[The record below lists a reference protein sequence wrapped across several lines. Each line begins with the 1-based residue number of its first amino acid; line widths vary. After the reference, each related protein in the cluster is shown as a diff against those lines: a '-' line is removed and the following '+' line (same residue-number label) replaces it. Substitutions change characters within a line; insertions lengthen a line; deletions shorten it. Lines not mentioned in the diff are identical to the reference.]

1 MDVRQTDRQVA
12 SPRLRLVV
20 SPKDPVPPAIE
31 AASDVAAQRLL
42 AAVAAIQTWE
52 GEGGYTPQSDE
63 RRGERYG

>member
-1 MDVRQTDRQVA
+1 MDVRQTGRQVA

-31 AASDVAAQRLL
+31 ADVAAQRLL

-52 GEGGYTPQSDE
+52 GEGGYTSQSDE
-63 RRGERYG
+63 GRGERYG